1 MSGAVMSD
9 DAVAALVDAARRGEL
24 PKDDQRPAARR
35 NRIRKVD
42 FTRPA
47 KFTSDQERRLGRLLD
62 TFCRTASARLA
73 AELRMPVELE
83 LINSAQLTWAN
94 AHALLPDDSTC
105 ALIGTRPIGTRMLLG
120 AEQPLVLAAIERLMG
135 GSGDQPVAERKLT
148 EIDAVV
154 ARLFFNRLLNQL
166 SAVFQDAAHI
176 ELELESIE
184 GHRDT
189 EQMAGV
195 SEPTLAATIEVR
207 HDTIASTLVLLMP
220 HPAFA
225 PMADA
230 FTAASADRH
239 GVPCDPA
246 VVEAAVAAVDLELH
260 AEVGAVELPIEA
272 IVEIAPGDVLRLGA
286 PASAGVELTV
296 GGLRV
301 ARAAPG
307 RIGARRAVQVLP

>member
-24 PKDDQRPAARR
+24 PNQEQRPAPRR
-35 NRIRKVD
+35 TRIRKVD

-47 KFTSDQERRLGRLLD
+47 KFTSDQERRIGRVVD
-62 TFCRTASARLA
+62 TFCRTASTRLA

-94 AHALLPDDSTC
+94 AHALLPDESTC
-105 ALIGTRPIGTRMLLG
+105 GLIGTRPVGTRMLLG

-135 GSGDQPVAERKLT
+135 GSGDEPVAERKLT

-154 ARLFFNRLLNQL
+154 ARLFFQRLLNQL
-166 SAVFQDAAHI
+166 SAVFQDAAGI
-176 ELELESIE
+176 GLELESIE
-184 GHRDT
+184 AHRDT

-207 HDTIASTLVLLMP
+207 HDPHASTIVLLMP

-230 FTAASADRH
+230 FTGATAERH
-239 GVPCDPA
+239 GQDTDPT
-246 VVEAAVAAVDLELH
+246 VVEAAVAAVDLELQ

-272 IVEIAPGDVLRLGA
+272 IMAIAPGDVLRLGA
-286 PASAGVELTV
+286 SAAGGVALTV
-296 GGLRV
+296 GGLQV
-301 ARAAPG
+301 GRAAPG
-307 RIGARRAVQVLP
+307 RVGSHRAVQVLP

>member
-24 PKDDQRPAARR
+24 PKDEQRPSPRR
-35 NRIRKVD
+35 SRIRKVD

-47 KFTSDQERRLGRLLD
+47 KFTSDQERRIGRVLD

-94 AHALLPDDSTC
+94 AHALLPDESTC
-105 ALIGTRPIGTRMLLG
+105 AIIGTRPIGTRMMLG

-135 GSGDQPVAERKLT
+135 GSGDAPVAERKLT

-154 ARLFFNRLLNQL
+154 AQLFFQRLLHQL
-166 SAVFQDAAHI
+166 SAVFEDAAGI

-207 HDTIASTLVLLMP
+207 HDPLASTIVLLLP

-225 PMADA
+225 PMAEA
-230 FTAASADRH
+230 FTGAAADRH
-239 GVPCDPA
+239 AEAADPA
-246 VVEAAVAAVDLELH
+246 IVEAAVSAVDLEVH

-272 IVEIAPGDVLRLGA
+272 IMAIAPGDVVRLGA
-286 PASAGVELTV
+286 AASGGVSLTV
-296 GGLRV
+296 GGVRV
-301 ARAAPG
+301 ALGAPG
-307 RIGARRAVQVLP
+307 RIGSHRAVQVLP